1 MSAAYTPKAVLFTG
15 GAGFI
20 GSNVMVHL
28 VQTYPN
34 CKFVCLDK
42 VTACAN
48 VKNFQEILEHPN
60 FTFVKG
66 DICAADL
73 VSHLIRSYNIDTIM
87 HFAAETHVDN
97 SFGNSLVFTKT
108 NVLGTHTLLESAK
121 LFQSQIQRFIH
132 VSTDE
137 VYGEST
143 ASYDRNHEGASL
155 APTNPYAAS
164 KAAAE
169 LLVMSYRKSFNL
181 PVIITRG
188 NNVYGP
194 KQYPEKL
201 IPKFIHL
208 LSRGQPCPLHGTG
221 ANRRSFLYVTD
232 VARAFDCILTKGT
245 VGQIYNIGSNFEI
258 TNKDVL
264 LTLLKCFHLDE
275 ETYVRYVRDR
285 CFNDFRYHIDS
296 SSLCDLGW
304 EQKVDFTQGIELTK
318 QWYLNNLSHWG
329 DVSGVLTAHPFVH
342 GKPFSESLSRIPVQQ
357 SMPPVE
363 AVLPQP
369 KRQRTEEITE

>member
-1 MSAAYTPKAVLFTG
+1 MSTYVPKAVLFTG

-20 GSNVMVHL
+20 GSNVLVHL
-28 VQTYPN
+28 VQSYPECN
-34 CKFVCLDK
+34 FICLDK

-48 VKNFQEILEHPN
+48 VKNFQEILDYPN

-66 DICAADL
+66 DICALDL
-73 VSHLIRSYNIDTIM
+73 VSHIIRAYSIDTIM

-121 LFQSQIQRFIH
+121 LFGTQIRRFIH

-137 VYGEST
+137 VYGESSAT
-143 ASYDRNHEGASL
+143 ATETDRNDEAAPL

-169 LLVMSYRKSFNL
+169 LLVLSYQKSFNL
-181 PVIITRG
+181 PIIITRG

-201 IPKFIHL
+201 IPKFVHL

-232 VARAFDCILTKGT
+232 VARAFDCILSKGSP
-245 VGQIYNIGSNFEI
+245 GQIYNIGSNFEI
-258 TNKDVL
+258 TNKNVL
-264 LTLLKCFHLDE
+264 LLLIKSFGLDE
-275 ETYVRYVRDR
+275 ENYVRYVRDR

-296 SSLCDLGW
+296 QSLCALGW
-304 EQKVDFTQGIELTK
+304 EQKVGFAEGLELTK
-318 QWYLNNLSHWG
+318 QWYLNNLDHWG

-342 GKPFSESLSRIPVQQ
+342 GKPFTETLSKEPVQQ
-357 SMPPVE
+357 LVPAVEPVS
-363 AVLPQP
+363 PQP
-369 KRQRTEEITE
+369 KRQRFD